1 MKQIYLSF
9 LILIIST
16 TSQAAFVSYDEALL
30 DNIYSQ
36 DIFRTIDPGGVDL
49 SLDIR
54 FNDVVELVSEDF
66 LNIDS
71 NAELGSLWSNHV
83 GARNVVNA
91 YFVDSLDIGGSG
103 LVGIG
108 EVGANDLAIESVF
121 ASNNPTLLAH
131 ELGHNLNMIHLD
143 YDAVT
148 GDVGPDDLMHPF
160 ILGGTNISFSTF
172 IDMSVMYPYLGSVDV
187 NSVIQGDDATGY
199 FVEITPIL
207 VTSGAV
213 SAVPEPASIFLMM
226 IGAGGFSVA
235 TRRKA

>member
-1 MKQIYLSF
+1 MIISF

>member
-172 IDMSVMYPYLGSVDV
+172 IDMRVMYPYLGSVDV